1 MITHWDFSILHWI
14 ADHLQT
20 PFLDP
25 VMIFFTFLGEVGIVW
40 ILLGV
45 LLLYR
50 PRFRRAGAAI
60 LIALLLSL
68 LLCNILLKNAVHR
81 PRPFQLEEVTLLIS
95 PPGEFSFPSGHASS
109 SFAAATALFCLHKKG
124 GAATLCLAAL
134 IAFSRL
140 YLFVHFPSDVLCGS
154 VVGIVCG
161 LLSSYVFS
169 RFLLR
174 FRFFQNEIKE
184 TG

>member
-20 PFLDP
+20 AFLDP

-95 PPGEFSFPSGHASS
+95 PPGEFSFHLVMPVLLLRRLLLCFACIKRKELRRCALQRLLHFHGCISLYIFPAMCYAAPSLELSAACFPVVCSAVFFCGFASS
-109 SFAAATALFCLHKKG
+109 KMK
-124 GAATLCLAAL
+124 
-134 IAFSRL
+134 
-140 YLFVHFPSDVLCGS
+140 
-154 VVGIVCG
+154 
-161 LLSSYVFS
+161 
-169 RFLLR
+169 
-174 FRFFQNEIKE
+174 
-184 TG
+184 